1 MTHHLNLGCGN
12 APIAGC
18 VNHDR
23 VKHSDFVDV
32 AWDLV
37 DQWPFVYDTGA
48 SYGFYP
54 ARSET
59 LIDGTRVLHPI
70 LFDSITCKDVLE
82 HIAPSM
88 FFHVLNSMWMQLVPN
103 GVANIEV
110 PQWGSENALIDQTH
124 WRGFHIN
131 SFDILDPAT
140 PLGRKNKFYDN
151 RPWEVVS
158 KIVKPKSTVNLQFTL
173 RKRDA

>member
-1 MTHHLNLGCGN
+1 MSYNLNLGCGN
-12 APIAGC
+12 APIKGH

-23 VKHSDFVDV
+23 DYHSDYVDV
-32 AWDLV
+32 AWDLEGA
-37 DQWPFVYDTGA
+37 WPEVLEENGRFIAEHRPFISAG
-48 SYGFYP
+48 
-54 ARSET
+54 T
-59 LIDGTRVLHPI
+59 LIR
-70 LFDSITCKDVLE
+70 FDAITIKDVLE
-82 HIAPSM
+82 HIAPNR
-88 FFHVLNSMWMQLVPN
+88 FFHVLNSMWAKLVP
-103 GVANIEV
+103 GGIANIEV